1 MVSVDKEEAVYL
13 AQHLRIAK
21 GLNQQELDDL
31 QAALLDFASHTH
43 VLGDPR
49 GPSDA
54 GPARKKMEP
63 HGKCRPLARSWAPLS
78 TLLMMR
84 AIRFRRRFLRDADVA
99 GAFVSTSSAVS
110 ALAGPTK
117 VCQRDTPVLTQKA
130 RRLRRAATFCA
141 VSTTARRTGRS
152 DFS

>member
-63 HGKCRPLARSWAPLS
+63 HGEVQAARPELGA
-78 TLLMMR
+78 
-84 AIRFRRRFLRDADVA
+84 AIDPSDDA
-99 GAFVSTSSAVS
+99 
-110 ALAGPTK
+110 
-117 VCQRDTPVLTQKA
+117 RDTLPPPILKG
-130 RRLRRAATFCA
+130 C
-141 VSTTARRTGRS
+141 
-152 DFS
+152 